1 MKDQIKKGLLAG
13 LGAINFSIE
22 KAREAIDK
30 LVERGEISAEQG
42 KKVVE
47 ELVERGK
54 KDSAE
59 FAGKVDEAVRNAFD
73 KIAVV
78 SKSRFEKL
86 EARVACL
93 EEKLGTGGGAD
104 SIR

>member
-13 LGAINFSIE
+13 LGAIDFSIE

-30 LVERGEISAEQG
+30 LIERGEISTEQG

-59 FAGKVDEAVRNAFD
+59 FAGKVDEAVRKAFD

-86 EARVACL
+86 EARVSLL

-104 SIR
+104 SVR